1 VATRA
6 PREQRR
12 HEARAA
18 RDAAFARGRFPDV
31 GREGHFTLHW
41 MVQRRLTMPLDTPGL
56 AAMLHDLEVAKTNGV
71 RKLQDGP
78 YVGLSIDEA
87 LARAHF
93 IHERSLQLDVDRTL
107 LYSAWTCPCAL

>member
-1 VATRA
+1 
-6 PREQRR
+6 
-12 HEARAA
+12 
-18 RDAAFARGRFPDV
+18 
-31 GREGHFTLHW
+31 
-41 MVQRRLTMPLDTPGL
+41 MPLDTPGL

-93 IHERSLQLDVDRTL
+93 IHERSLQLDVDRTWMLYRYVALAIAVCCVL